1 MIFDDVLVPYE
12 RCFVLR
18 NPELCNGIY
27 SETSAA
33 AHMTHQVVTRTQAKT
48 EYMLGLDL
56 APDRGDRRSRASST
70 SRRRWPR

>member
-33 AHMTHQVVTRTQAKT
+33 AHMTHQVVTRTTGQDGVHAR
-48 EYMLGLDL
+48 
-56 APDRGDRRSRASST
+56 PRSRC
-70 SRRRWPR
+70 